1 MPSKLLHIPAKVHSS
16 QVVAPASSYLPLV
29 FCADFKRLHTSEGH
43 PYADVDDRISQ
54 IIRTL
59 LSDTRIRL
67 QTFCN
72 PNSIK
77 RDDPTRQNKF
87 LKHPKFHKSATEV
100 SLCVNIYG
108 PPSLY
113 EDVGSYMSKC
123 KLFLQDP
130 VNCDQNLEYRNP
142 HRMPF
147 PDGQVV
153 FTQSMH
159 DIYLTVPEEV
169 IEEVAAPADFLRG
182 IELQEKLEESETPDA
197 LLTELFPYVK
207 YL

>member
-1 MPSKLLHIPAKVHSS
+1 MPNKLLDLPSKVHSS
-16 QVVAPASSYLPLV
+16 QVVTPASSYLPLM
-29 FCADFKRLHTSEGH
+29 FCADFKRLNTSEGH

-67 QTFCN
+67 QIFCN

-77 RDDPTRQNKF
+77 GNDPTRQNKS
-87 LKHPKFHKSATEV
+87 LKLRKCHKSATEV

-113 EDVGSYMSKC
+113 EDVGSFMSKC
-123 KLFLQDP
+123 KIFLQDP

-159 DIYLTVPEEV
+159 NLYLTAPEEA
-169 IEEVAAPADFLRG
+169 IEEIAAPTDFLRD
-182 IELQEKLEESETPDA
+182 IELQEELEASETPDA
-197 LLTELFPYVK
+197 LLTELFPYVN